1 MSSFFIKKPALF
13 RRQGRLL
20 SGRFGGAGTHNAT
33 VHLYDCIA
41 SLPSN
46 ALRFLLENIDDRR
59 LLQTDSIGYSYLR
72 HTCVEQVLNKCFPFH
87 AFIISKERYLHNR
100 PFDIISEHNIE
111 KEIIGMP
118 IGQRIKQVRKEL
130 GITQVQLAKAAK
142 VNQST
147 IADLE
152 RGRTNNTTSA
162 AQIAQALGVNAMW
175 LDEGKGEKLSRTA
188 IQNFEQAP
196 DVRDYVPLISMVQA
210 GSFCEAIDSL
220 HVGDS
225 FEQIP
230 TSYPKKR
237 HTFALEVS
245 GESMMPRFP
254 PGMRLIVEPEM
265 EYQSG
270 DFVIAKNGGDATF
283 KQIVKDGGVW
293 YLKPLNTQFPTLPL
307 ADSHV
312 IGVVREAVIKFR

>member
-1 MSSFFIKKPALF
+1 MDIYKKRKEML
-13 RRQGRLL
+13 
-20 SGRFGGAGTHNAT
+20 
-33 VHLYDCIA
+33 
-41 SLPSN
+41 
-46 ALRFLLENIDDRR
+46 RR
-59 LLQTDSIGYSYLR
+59 LINDLFSDSQAEFSRKTGIKSS
-72 HTCVEQVLNKCFPFH
+72 Q
-87 AFIISKERYLHNR
+87 INR
-100 PFDIISEHNIE
+100 WISETASDPRNITE
-111 KEIIGMP
+111 PSARDIEERAGVGRGYLDGIG
-118 IGQRIKQVRKEL
+118 
-130 GITQVQLAKAAK
+130 
-142 VNQST
+142 N
-147 IADLE
+147 D
-152 RGRTNNTTSA
+152 
-162 AQIAQALGVNAMW
+162 
-175 LDEGKGEKLSRTA
+175 
-188 IQNFEQAP
+188 NFSDAP

-210 GSFCEAIDSL
+210 GNFCEAIDSL

-265 EYQSG
+265 DYQSG

-293 YLKPLNTQFPTLPL
+293 YLKPLNPQFPTLPL
-307 ADSHV
+307 ADAHV

>member
-1 MSSFFIKKPALF
+1 MNTLAE
-13 RRQGRLL
+13 RLKAC
-20 SGRFGGAGTHNAT
+20 REDAGFTQAELAQRAKLKNQ
-33 VHLYDCIA
+33 
-41 SLPSN
+41 S
-46 ALRFLLENIDDRR
+46 
-59 LLQTDSIGYSYLR
+59 
-72 HTCVEQVLNKCFPFH
+72 
-87 AFIISKERYLHNR
+87 
-100 PFDIISEHNIE
+100 
-111 KEIIGMP
+111 IIG
-118 IGQRIKQVRKEL
+118 GLESGSRKTSSHIPL
-130 GITQVQLAKAAK
+130 
-142 VNQST
+142 
-147 IADLE
+147 IA
-152 RGRTNNTTSA
+152 N
-162 AQIAQALGVNAMW
+162 ALGVSPLW
-175 LDEGKGEKLSRTA
+175 LSNGIGEKLAQGTM
-188 IQNFEQAP
+188 QNYIPAP

-210 GSFCEAIDSL
+210 GNFSEAIDSL
-220 HVGDS
+220 HAGDY

-293 YLKPLNTQFPTLPL
+293 YLKPLNPQFPTLPL
-307 ADSHV
+307 ADAHV